1 MNYPPTEDFMSVQIL
16 GTCSICGGRVVVP
29 TIWWGV
35 VPPEPTCERCNAKAK
50 DHGPV
55 IEMTPRYRYQTT
67 TITSA
72 GTGAWHFDKDRD

>member
-1 MNYPPTEDFMSVQIL
+1 MSVQIL

-35 VPPEPTCERCNAKAK
+35 VPPQPTCEGCNATAAS
-50 DHGPV
+50 HGPV
-55 IEMTPRYRYQTT
+55 IQMKPRHVYQTT

-72 GTGAWHFDKDRD
+72 GTGAWHFEKESD